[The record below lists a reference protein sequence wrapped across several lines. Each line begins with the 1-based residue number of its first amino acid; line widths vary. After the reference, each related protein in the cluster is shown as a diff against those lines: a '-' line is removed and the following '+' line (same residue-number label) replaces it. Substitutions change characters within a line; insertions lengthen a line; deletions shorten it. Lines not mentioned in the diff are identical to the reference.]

1 MAMLIDTHAH
11 LNDPRFDADREEAVS
26 RAALCLDAVV
36 EIADS
41 PAEWDR
47 ALALART
54 RPGFIWC
61 TLGLH
66 PYHAAEWRPGMAR
79 DLSEKAAAP
88 EVVAVGEIGL
98 DYAKCEVPRPVQM
111 EAFKGMARA
120 AQDAGMPVVI
130 HCRDAY
136 ADLMPAL
143 KELFPAPPAGRRFH
157 GVVHC
162 FSGTAEEARSCAS
175 LGFALG
181 ADGPVTYP
189 KNGALREALVGAG
202 LDALVLETDSPWLPP
217 QPKRG
222 KRCEPADVAAVA
234 AAMAAAFGVGTEEI
248 ARVTS
253 VNARDLYGLPN
264 AGQGVSSGG

>member
-1 MAMLIDTHAH
+1 MLIDTHAH
-11 LNDPRFDADREEAVS
+11 LNDPRFDADRDEVLA
-26 RAALCLDAVV
+26 RAARVLEAVV

-66 PYHAAEWRPGMAR
+66 PYHAAEWRPGMAAA
-79 DLSEKAAAP
+79 LAEKASAP

-98 DYAKCEVPRPVQM
+98 DYAKCEVPGPVQM

-143 KELFPAPPAGRRFH
+143 GELYAGRPPRGRFH

-162 FSGTAEEARSCAS
+162 FSGTAEEARACVG

-189 KNGALREALVGAG
+189 KNSALRQALVGAG
-202 LDALVLETDSPWLPP
+202 LEALVLETDSPWLPP

-222 KRCEPADVAAVA
+222 KRCEPADVAAA
-234 AAMAAAFGVGTEEI
+234 ASAMAEAFGVGTQEI

-253 VNARDLYGLPN
+253 VNARDLYGLPRP
-264 AGQGVSSGG
+264 GQGLSSGG

>member
-1 MAMLIDTHAH
+1 MLIDTHAH
-11 LNDPRFDADREEAVS
+11 LNDPRFDPDRSEVLA
-26 RAALCLDAVV
+26 RAAAALEAVV

-47 ALALART
+47 ALALARS
-54 RPGFIWC
+54 RPGFLWC

-66 PYHAAEWRPGMAR
+66 PYHAAEWKPELAR
-79 DLSEKAAAP
+79 ALAQKAAAP

-111 EAFKGMARA
+111 EAFEGMARA
-120 AQDAGMPVVI
+120 AQAADMPVVV

-136 ADLMPAL
+136 ADLVPAL
-143 KELFPAPPAGRRFH
+143 RELYAGRAPRGRFH

-162 FSGTAEEARSCAS
+162 FSGTAEEARACVG

-202 LDALVLETDSPWLPP
+202 LGALVLETDSPWLPP

-222 KRCEPADVAAVA
+222 KRCEPADVAEVA
-234 AAMAAAFGVGTEEI
+234 AALAAAFGVGTEEI
-248 ARVTS
+248 ARATS
-253 VNARDLYGLPN
+253 VNARELYGLPR
-264 AGQGVSSGG
+264 AGQGLSSGG